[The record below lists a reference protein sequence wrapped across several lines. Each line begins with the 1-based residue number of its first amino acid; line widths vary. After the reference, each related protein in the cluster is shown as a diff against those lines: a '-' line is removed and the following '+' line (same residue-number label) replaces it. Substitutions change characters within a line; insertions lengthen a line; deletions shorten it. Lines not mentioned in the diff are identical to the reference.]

1 MITIEDVKRF
11 AKEHPIGNGGKA
23 TLIENKAVKISI
35 VGGASGLYGDFEKDF
50 EVAIID
56 QLTGDF
62 ITKFFIT
69 EANDDVVGY
78 VSGPDLERVINS
90 IIKDNDFQ
98 VR

>member
-23 TLIENKAVKISI
+23 TLIENKVVKISI

-50 EVAIID
+50 ELAIMD
-56 QLTGDF
+56 QVTGDF
-62 ITKFFIT
+62 ITKFFIP

-78 VSGPDLERVINS
+78 MNGPDLERVINS
-90 IIKDNDFQ
+90 IIRNNDFQ

>member
-11 AKEHPIGNGGKA
+11 AKEHPIGNGGKV
-23 TLIENKAVKISI
+23 TLIENNAVKISI

-56 QLTGDF
+56 RKDNEF
-62 ITKFFIT
+62 ITKFFYP
-69 EANDDVVGY
+69 EGNDDVIGY
-78 VSGPDLERVINS
+78 MTGDKMVELLN
-90 IIKDNDFQ
+90 IIFSKGFQ

>member
-50 EVAIID
+50 EVAIMD
-56 QLTGDF
+56 QVNSDF
-62 ITKFFIT
+62 ITKFFIP
-69 EANDDVVGY
+69 EATDDVVGY
-78 VSGPDLERVINS
+78 MSGPDLEKVINS